1 MCALRLWT
9 CLGRSLQDNSAK
21 SPQFTY
27 FENRNPESELLTF
40 LSVTYLKLSW
50 PMWHSVSVEKG
61 DLVPSCL
68 DLPYSSLSLT
78 CNGNSPVTVH
88 FAEVSNNS
96 PESPREN
103 LLPVC
108 TGRPTQVETKILKHK
123 TQKLFWCI
131 SVGLRYRRGVTRM
144 ILVLRSMRWWV
155 LQEMLNLAW

>member
-9 CLGRSLQDNSAK
+9 CLGRSLQDTSAK

-40 LSVTYLKLSW
+40 LSVTYLMLSW
-50 PMWHSVSVEKG
+50 PMWHSVSVEEW

-108 TGRPTQVETKILKHK
+108 TGRRIYSRKARVFFFFLLKSL
-123 TQKLFWCI
+123 QLLLPI
-131 SVGLRYRRGVTRM
+131 SRFT
-144 ILVLRSMRWWV
+144 
-155 LQEMLNLAW
+155 EDLAKE

>member
-40 LSVTYLKLSW
+40 LSVTYLMLSW
-50 PMWHSVSVEKG
+50 PMWHGVSVEKG

-103 LLPVC
+103 LLPVWI
-108 TGRPTQVETKILKHK
+108 GRRILFEKSTSILYFPVEILTTAPSYIKI
-123 TQKLFWCI
+123 
-131 SVGLRYRRGVTRM
+131 YRRFSEKVM
-144 ILVLRSMRWWV
+144 KKVKFL
-155 LQEMLNLAW
+155 